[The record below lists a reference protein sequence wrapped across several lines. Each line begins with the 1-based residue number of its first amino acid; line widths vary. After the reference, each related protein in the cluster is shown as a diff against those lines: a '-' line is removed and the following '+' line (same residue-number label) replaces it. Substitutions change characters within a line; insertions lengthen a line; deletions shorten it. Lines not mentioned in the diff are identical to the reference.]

1 MYTHIIYSP
10 AWASLISKELWWSWT
25 LNLFFELYFTRK
37 KKKKIWRF
45 SFKNSLKEFC
55 ELELRMSS
63 FTRCCVFDTFLMCR
77 LTRTYPVAVTYRSV
91 IQWARSAI
99 MNRYLGPHCKDRL
112 PRAVVGYAL
121 DFSPRAKSGLR
132 LPRIFSGCWNL
143 CWSAVTLAYPS
154 DCPVWGTCRA
164 TEGWMIGSWGWR
176 SWCPSCRRF
185 FCT

>member
-10 AWASLISKELWWSWT
+10 AWASLIRKELWWSWT

-37 KKKKIWRF
+37 KKKKF
-45 SFKNSLKEFC
+45 GGFPLKFPQRI
-55 ELELRMSS
+55 LWVGTQNVFIYALLRIGH
-63 FTRCCVFDTFLMCR
+63 VFDVSVDSCV
-77 LTRTYPVAVTYRSV
+77 PVAVTYRSV

-154 DCPVWGTCRA
+154 DRPVWGTCRA

>member
-1 MYTHIIYSP
+1 MYTNIIYSP
-10 AWASLISKELWWSWT
+10 ALASLISKELWWSWT

-37 KKKKIWRF
+37 KKKKF
-45 SFKNSLKEFC
+45 GGFPLKFPQRI
-55 ELELRMSS
+55 LWVGTQNVFIYALLRI
-63 FTRCCVFDTFLMCR
+63 RHVFDVSVDSCV
-77 LTRTYPVAVTYRSV
+77 PVAVTYRSV